1 MAYFFVSP
9 FLLFVFFFS
18 FIVSFFP
25 LYLCSCVPV
34 FLCSSF
40 CPFFLLDQKQCS
52 PGFYQNEEQQAS
64 CLPCIPGT
72 YADEEGASSSC
83 KICLANQYR
92 GNTMEA
98 TICVSCPSGW
108 TSTNGSAKCTVCGAG
123 EYGDVVGGGC
133 KTCAAG
139 SFRTS
144 IDIPTECK
152 LCLAG
157 TYQDQAQQASCLPCV
172 SDKAGMW
179 IPFLCLLLVF
189 IRMCLFFFSSCSFF
203 LLSFVV
209 FFFFFF
215 FFFSLLSLVSSY
227 PPFPFDQIPGA
238 YVGEAGEDTACNL
251 CLENQY
257 RSFDMNATLCISCP
271 QGWMSS
277 SGSAKCQA
285 CESGRYGNVTG
296 GGCKDCTAG
305 LYRGASDGP
314 TSCLLCSIG
323 TYQDNDAQ
331 ASCLP
336 CIPGAYMDEQGEA
349 VQCKL
354 CSEHQYRSYE
364 DNATACVNCP
374 EGFSS
379 SGGSAK
385 CGRCGSGTY
394 GDVLGGGCKGKF
406 FFSSSCHIVPMFF
419 FLARS

>member
-18 FIVSFFP
+18 FIVSFPP
-25 LYLCSCVPV
+25 LYLCSCVPVFLCFFVPV

-133 KTCAAG
+133 KTCDAG

-172 SDKAGMW
+172 SDEAGMW
-179 IPFLCLLLVF
+179 IPFLCLLVP
-189 IRMCLFFFSSCSFF
+189 FFFSHSLSSSFF
-203 LLSFVV
+203 

-215 FFFSLLSLVSSY
+215 FFFS
-227 PPFPFDQIPGA
+227 
-238 YVGEAGEDTACNL
+238 
-251 CLENQY
+251 
-257 RSFDMNATLCISCP
+257 
-271 QGWMSS
+271 SS
-277 SGSAKCQA
+277 S
-285 CESGRYGNVTG
+285 
-296 GGCKDCTAG
+296 
-305 LYRGASDGP
+305 
-314 TSCLLCSIG
+314 LLCFPSFPPIILFPLIRYRVLTLG
-323 TYQDNDAQ
+323 
-331 ASCLP
+331 
-336 CIPGAYMDEQGEA
+336 
-349 VQCKL
+349 KL
-354 CSEHQYRSYE
+354 GKIRR
-364 DNATACVNCP
+364 ATFV
-374 EGFSS
+374 
-379 SGGSAK
+379 
-385 CGRCGSGTY
+385 
-394 GDVLGGGCKGKF
+394 
-406 FFSSSCHIVPMFF
+406 
-419 FLARS
+419 